1 MPFGAGPGGGR
12 LPGDTDLMRF
22 ALAYMASLAAPQ
34 ADASLRGG
42 GFASRYVVPPKVRDA
57 SGDLVP
63 DPSFVQEP
71 EPLRAS
77 DVRALF
83 ASVDTDSIL
92 VNLDVDGQTIL
103 TLVKDVQRNWL
114 TDNLNHVDFCAV
126 TPDTV
131 VKTRVQ
137 VKLVGTP
144 VGTAMGGVV
153 HQIVHEMPVKCAVKD
168 IPCCITADISGVG
181 MKESFRLAQ
190 VELPANVS
198 TPFNGTVVL
207 ASVIKP

>member
-1 MPFGAGPGGGR
+1 MTTYSLTATKRDAIGTGKLNALRAQGY
-12 LPGDTDLMRF
+12 LPGVV
-22 ALAYMASLAAPQ
+22 YGAAVE
-34 ADASLRGG
+34 GNIN
-42 GFASRYVVPPKVRDA
+42 
-57 SGDLVP
+57 
-63 DPSFVQEP
+63 VQIKT
-71 EPLRAS
+71 A

-92 VNLDVDGQTIL
+92 VNLDVDGQTYL

-114 TDNLNHVDFCAV
+114 TDSLNHVDFCAV

-144 VGTAMGGVV
+144 AGAAMGGVV

-181 MKESFRLAQ
+181 MKESFRLSQ

>member
-1 MPFGAGPGGGR
+1 MTTYSLKATKREAIGTGKLNALRAQGC
-12 LPGDTDLMRF
+12 LPGVV
-22 ALAYMASLAAPQ
+22 YGAAVE
-34 ADASLRGG
+34 GNIN
-42 GFASRYVVPPKVRDA
+42 
-57 SGDLVP
+57 
-63 DPSFVQEP
+63 VQIKT
-71 EPLRAS
+71 S

-92 VNLDVDGQTIL
+92 VNLDVDGQTYL

-114 TDNLNHVDFCAV
+114 TDSLNHVDFCAV

-181 MKESFRLAQ
+181 MKESFRLSQ